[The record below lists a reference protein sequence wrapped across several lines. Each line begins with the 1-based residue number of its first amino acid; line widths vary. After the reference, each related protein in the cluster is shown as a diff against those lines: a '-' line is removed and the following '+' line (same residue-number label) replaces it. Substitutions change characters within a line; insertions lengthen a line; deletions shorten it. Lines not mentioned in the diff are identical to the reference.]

1 MKQVKALPA
10 VNQSLPIVTG
20 VLFAN
25 GRVTGEPALSSLVLQ
40 KSSPAGGFAA
50 PIIWT
55 LSAVGNHKIHSLGI
69 HPKLFFVFISPL
81 FGRNNKLV

>member
-55 LSAVGNHKIHSLGI
+55 LSAVGNHKIHSLEDSS
-69 HPKLFFVFISPL
+69 KAVFLFL
-81 FGRNNKLV
+81 FHLYLAEAIN